1 MIPAPFHFK
10 LIGCDSDLDII
21 RSIASRIWPETFQRI
36 LAPEQIGY
44 MMRMMYAPEVLRCE
58 RLEGHTFGL
67 LYDAQTPIGYLQ
79 LSAYHPKDTAK
90 LHKLYLLA
98 AYHRRGLGQAMLD
111 YAANLAKE
119 QGFSRLVLNVNKQN
133 EPAIKAYRRNG
144 FSLAQ
149 SVVNDIGNGFVMD
162 DYIFA
167 RDL

>member
-1 MIPAPFHFK
+1 MIPSPFHFR
-10 LIGCDSDLDII
+10 LVGSDSDLDII
-21 RSIASRIWPETFQRI
+21 RSIATQIWPETFQRI
-36 LAPEQIGY
+36 LAPEQIDY
-44 MMRMMYAPEVLRCE
+44 MMRMMYAPEVLRRE

-79 LSAYHPKDTAK
+79 LSAYHPNGTAK

-98 AYHRRGLGQAMLD
+98 AYHHRGLGQAMLD
-111 YAANLAKE
+111 YAANLARE
-119 QGFSRLVLNVNKQN
+119 QGFSRLILNVNKHN